1 MWKAGEGQ
9 LEDGQAGVPESSR
22 KVGCRDPPPV
32 FGCGDLLVHGFLFV
46 FFGHMQNSRKYWRYF
61 FCVFFDSCIS
71 CCCMF
76 LVVFEVI

>member
-46 FFGHMQNSRKYWRYF
+46 FFWAHAEFKKILA
-61 FCVFFDSCIS
+61 VFFLR
-71 CCCMF
+71 F
-76 LVVFEVI
+76 F